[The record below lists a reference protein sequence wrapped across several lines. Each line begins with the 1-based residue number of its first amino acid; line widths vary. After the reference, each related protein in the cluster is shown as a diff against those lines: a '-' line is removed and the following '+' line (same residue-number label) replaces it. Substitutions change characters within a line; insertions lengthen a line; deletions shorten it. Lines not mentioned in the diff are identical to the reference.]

1 MREETDDRVQSNGQR
16 EMNVHARAILDVSN
30 ITLSSFLVNSNP
42 KRHLQQDHFYS
53 KIQQIRLGAMT
64 M

>member
-53 KIQQIRLGAMT
+53 KI
-64 M
+64 